1 MNVYVNVYPD
11 PSKKSIT
18 IYNNA
23 KIHDKMQMS
32 RTRFPIL
39 LVVMALS
46 IELLLSSISIS
57 LHSNQQQV
65 VAQKQIQRSS
75 SSSSSS
81 SSLPDVVTVQNTSM
95 SVPAP
100 SALANKQNV
109 PHQIVVALPL
119 RDDGKIWTG
128 TVTFTASKPIEIEIE
143 HKYNPKVIPDTRHG
157 APYHGIWIDNT
168 TPIALSTMTMFSNTP
183 VTVTNT
189 PISTGSLVFAGSALV
204 FHKTDG
210 VPFTVTYTIDA
221 VAKSLTQK

>member
-1 MNVYVNVYPD
+1 MLHNCQ
-11 PSKKSIT
+11 SKKSIT
-18 IYNNA
+18 IYSNV
-23 KIHDKMQMS
+23 KIHDKMQMNKA
-32 RTRFPIL
+32 RFPIL

-46 IELLLSSISIS
+46 IGLLLPSISIS

-75 SSSSSS
+75 SSSS
-81 SSLPDVVTVQNTSM
+81 LPDVVTVQNTSM
-95 SVPAP
+95 SLPAP

-119 RDDGKIWTG
+119 RNDGKIWTG
-128 TVTFTASKPIEIEIE
+128 TVTFTASKPIEIEVE

-168 TPIALSTMTMFSNTP
+168 TSIALSTMTMFSNTP
-183 VTVTNT
+183 VTITNS
-189 PISTGSLVFAGSALV
+189 PISTGSLAFTGSALV

-210 VPFTVTYTIDA
+210 IPFTVTYTIDA
-221 VAKSLTQK
+221 VAKPLTQK

>member
-1 MNVYVNVYPD
+1 MFHNCQ
-11 PSKKSIT
+11 SKKSIT

-23 KIHDKMQMS
+23 KIHDKMS
-32 RTRFPIL
+32 KSRFPIL
-39 LVVMALS
+39 TVVMALS
-46 IELLLSSISIS
+46 IGLLLSSITML
-57 LHSNQQQV
+57 LHSSQQQA

-75 SSSSSS
+75 SSSSI
-81 SSLPDVVTVQNTSM
+81 PDVITVQNTSM

-100 SALANKQNV
+100 SALANKQNI

-128 TVTFTASKPIEIEIE
+128 TVTFTASKPIEIEVE